1 MSSIVKKRKSRG
13 RTNLPQLVRNRNNGQ
28 KLIVEYNKIG
38 QPHGKVATRLFSFL
52 GVLARTMV
60 RISYED
66 WSKVPSE
73 TKEKIWECI
82 KFSFEVDDELQGKF
96 LSSAANKWRT
106 FKNRLTTKYIKRYK
120 DKPEALKC
128 PPKMYDFIEQEDW
141 EVFVRY
147 RTSSAFEEISQKY
160 RERRAKNIYNHCLSR
175 KGYVG
180 LKEELQQAA
189 GNNEEISRSTLWKAA
204 RKNKKGRYTSEVV
217 REKADE
223 IDEITKKSEEGV
235 IATGGRND
243 VLTIALGTPES
254 SGRVRTG
261 GRFATPSSYFGR
273 KKRSFSSNN
282 ELQERITQLEENYEK
297 ISQEK
302 FLLEQNVGKIVQ
314 EQMMHFFEEF
324 RKNGVLPIQSP
335 KVPSEKGSC
344 SEEPRMKKKCSKK
357 KQVHM
362 QNECFKKKQGKSC
375 MLAVGSINNIVA
387 KGTMLENNDPN
398 STVHGVPLAV
408 TDVRVAV
415 DIAIKG
421 DTFLPRPVRDELV
434 IVSHAIGSHV
444 AWPKQ
449 FVILN
454 DFEEYKVPA
463 RIDALCKYAR
473 RVLTKAL
480 FIEIYPGI
488 FNNEQAEL
496 YLSVDDIVQFCS
508 MEKIGVATIICYMKH
523 LYEVL
528 KDRPQEHIY
537 KFGNPSI
544 LCDETGNNDE
554 TRARAMV
561 SRMEILDPQQLL
573 MFPYNTSKHWMLI
586 VVDPH
591 KFIVYFFDSLGHE
604 PRPDLKNF
612 VSLAFKIFVAKMGN
626 ANRKSFVWKRV
637 KCPQQTTNTECGYYV
652 MRFMKEI
659 IENQTDSIKN
669 LFVGR
674 DSFTQK
680 DIDKVRVEWA
690 EYIWQNIFR

>member
-28 KLIVEYNKIG
+28 KLIVEYNKRG

-141 EVFVRY
+141 EVF
-147 RTSSAFEEISQKY
+147 EISQKY

-223 IDEITKKSEEGV
+223 IGEITKKSEEGV

-261 GRFATPSSYFGR
+261 GRFATPSLYFGR

-362 QNECFKKKQGKSC
+362 QNECFKKKQMMQGKSC

-387 KGTMLENNDPN
+387 KGTMLENNNPN

-544 LCDETGNNDE
+544 FCDETGNNDE

-561 SRMEILDPQQLL
+561 LRMEILDPQQLL

-659 IENQTDSIKN
+659 IENQADSIKN
-669 LFVGR
+669 LFVRR